1 MFEGSLYDI
10 PLGFGLGVFFICIQ
24 LLQKMQWLTWLL
36 FTVFGLK
43 VYFHVEK
50 KPPKREHKVTFEIS
64 LWLFKLKWRI
74 KWEA

>member
-1 MFEGSLYDI
+1 M

-43 VYFHVEK
+43 VYFHVDK
-50 KPPKREHKVTFEIS
+50 KPLDKKYEVTIELNLYI
-64 LWLFKLKWRI
+64 LKIKWTI

>member
-50 KPPKREHKVTFEIS
+50 KAT
-64 LWLFKLKWRI
+64 
-74 KWEA
+74 